1 MSNEQVLRLLDDVI
15 KNMQLIRTMLTKK
28 SDDAES
34 RATAILDYLAKHTT
48 DTDMILAS
56 DLMPHIDPTMSVD
69 SLRCILDNMATRR
82 LLAREWFPHGTYYHV
97 YKRWSVREAAL
108 KFFRAHAHNEWWDL
122 HVIREY
128 IEEWYTKKAS
138 LLFLYLLFVLEKT
151 GVGTT
156 TWTVARKRLSWPSSR
171 PSSLSWRRKRRSCA
185 PTTRIS
191 RSAGVLQMLFNKHH
205 HIAIFYNLRRTLRG
219 PPPTRSRPC

>member
-15 KNMQLIRTMLTKK
+15 KNTQLIRTMLTKK

-48 DTDMILAS
+48 DTDMILES
-56 DLMPHIDPTMSVD
+56 DLMPRIDPTMSVD
-69 SLRCILDNMATRR
+69 SLRCILDNMAMRR

-128 IEEWYTKKAS
+128 IEEWYKKS
-138 LLFLYLLFVLEKT
+138 KLFLYQHLFVFAKQT

-156 TWTVARKRLSWPSSR
+156 TWTAARKRLSWPSSR
-171 PSSLSWRRKRRSCA
+171 LSSLSWRRKRRSCT

-191 RSAGVLQMLFNKHH
+191 RSAGVLQMSFNKLIVVIFEELFTVHH
-205 HIAIFYNLRRTLRG
+205 RLVHDLVE
-219 PPPTRSRPC
+219 